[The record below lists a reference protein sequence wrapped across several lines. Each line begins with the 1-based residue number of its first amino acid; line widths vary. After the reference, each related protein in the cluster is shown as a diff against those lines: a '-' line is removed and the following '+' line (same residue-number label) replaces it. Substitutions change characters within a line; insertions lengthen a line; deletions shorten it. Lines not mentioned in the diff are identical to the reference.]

1 MVRESVNESLVVV
14 ALVRDLMD
22 RSKIQGSITGVK
34 FPSGADGCA
43 GADVVIIDLARNAD
57 AIEAIAEAE
66 PNAKILG
73 FGSHVDTESLEAARG
88 AGAHLVMARSQF
100 FRDPLAAVMG
110 LLTK

>member
-1 MVRESVNESLVVV
+1 MVKDSVVVV

-34 FPSGADGCA
+34 FPSTVADCA
-43 GADVVIIDLARNAD
+43 GADVVIVDLARNAD
-57 AIEAIAEAE
+57 SIEAIAEAS

-88 AGAHLVMARSQF
+88 AGADLVMPRSQF
-100 FRDPLAAVMG
+100 FRDPLAAVTR
-110 LLTK
+110 LLAR

>member
-1 MVRESVNESLVVV
+1 MVDKSLVVV

-34 FPSGADGCA
+34 FPSTIADCA
-43 GADVVIIDLARNAD
+43 GADVVIIDLAQNAD
-57 AIEAIAEAE
+57 AIGAVAEAE

-100 FRDPLAAVMG
+100 FRDPLAAVTG
-110 LLTK
+110 LLTN